1 MTFLFA
7 NSSSTLHWKLFEHCV
22 NLDTLSSYSWAR
34 AVSAYMNESLTAKA
48 KAKAKAKKGGEAS
61 IGAVSGCT
69 ILILFLL
76 CERTNIIQPILGKE
90 KETPAILK
98 WSLVEL
104 HTRFNQIK
112 DLNDIEGIFKTPKKR
127 KTTREEEDTVEKGI
141 LKTYKKRKT
150 TGEEG
155 DPLDKEKEKEDD
167 EGQQGEAEEAEN
179 QGKPDDADQTPE
191 LKEAGKKK
199 MFENE
204 AGKEPLA
211 IQDLL
216 VKSMTDQIN
225 YRQQQDPS
233 FVCPKRLQLWKDEK
247 NEDSEKKMK
256 ELWDIFI
263 QAEKRSKEKW
273 SCDNFWA
280 GLNNEKVTNHDLK
293 DIVWDLELSQNVIE
307 AYIQIEEDKIEP
319 MQTESPQYMSTWTWA
334 YMQSFQEP
342 FWHRDLYEH
351 LLEKLGKCS
360 VLFFPIISKE
370 EFHFTLLTFHKNERK
385 WRHYN
390 PLRSLGHRKEER
402 CIDIARNFVNIVE
415 GWLEYIR
422 PQARVFIET
431 KKKPTIVK
439 QKEGPPTIVQKDLT
453 PTEELTLNWIMQNP
467 LQFPFEDDMECA
479 QQTVSSLDCG
489 MFVMFYMDKI
499 AQGQPIPK
507 SVDKKFMNEYRA
519 QYVTKLLHHKNCV
532 INRL

>member
-1 MTFLFA
+1 MCKKDDEELPQFKLI
-7 NSSSTLHWKLFEHCV
+7 SSE
-22 NLDTLSSYSWAR
+22 
-34 AVSAYMNESLTAKA
+34 ELTQ
-48 KAKAKAKKGGEAS
+48 EAS
-61 IGAVSGCT
+61 QPDA
-69 ILILFLL
+69 
-76 CERTNIIQPILGKE
+76 TNPIPDPPKG
-90 KETPAILK
+90 T
-98 WSLVEL
+98 SLHDSIPVGLQQSSDE
-104 HTRFNQIK
+104 
-112 DLNDIEGIFKTPKKR
+112 
-127 KTTREEEDTVEKGI
+127 
-141 LKTYKKRKT
+141 
-150 TGEEG
+150 
-155 DPLDKEKEKEDD
+155 D
-167 EGQQGEAEEAEN
+167 EGQK
-179 QGKPDDADQTPE
+179 KPT
-191 LKEAGKKK
+191 KKK
-199 MFENE
+199 L
-204 AGKEPLA
+204 GWGQRKVWQK
-211 IQDLL
+211 I
-216 VKSMTDQIN
+216 
-225 YRQQQDPS
+225 
-233 FVCPKRLQLWKDEK
+233 PKADRERIEK
-247 NEDSEKKMK
+247 HYLSTQPR
-256 ELWDIFI
+256 DI
-263 QAEKRSKEKW
+263 
-273 SCDNFWA
+273 FWA
-280 GLNNEKVTNHDLK
+280 GLNSEKVTNHDLK

-342 FWHRDLYEH
+342 FWHRALYEH

-431 KKKPTIVK
+431 KKKPTLVK
-439 QKEGPPTIVQKDLT
+439 QKEGPPTLVQKDLT

>member
-1 MTFLFA
+1 MIQ
-7 NSSSTLHWKLFEHCV
+7 
-22 NLDTLSSYSWAR
+22 Y
-34 AVSAYMNESLTAKA
+34 LT
-48 KAKAKAKKGGEAS
+48 
-61 IGAVSGCT
+61 
-69 ILILFLL
+69 
-76 CERTNIIQPILGKE
+76 Q
-90 KETPAILK
+90 
-98 WSLVEL
+98 
-104 HTRFNQIK
+104 
-112 DLNDIEGIFKTPKKR
+112 
-127 KTTREEEDTVEKGI
+127 
-141 LKTYKKRKT
+141 Y
-150 TGEEG
+150 
-155 DPLDKEKEKEDD
+155 
-167 EGQQGEAEEAEN
+167 
-179 QGKPDDADQTPE
+179 
-191 LKEAGKKK
+191 
-199 MFENE
+199 
-204 AGKEPLA
+204 
-211 IQDLL
+211 
-216 VKSMTDQIN
+216 
-225 YRQQQDPS
+225 
-233 FVCPKRLQLWKDEK
+233 
-247 NEDSEKKMK
+247 
-256 ELWDIFI
+256 
-263 QAEKRSKEKW
+263 
-273 SCDNFWA
+273 
-280 GLNNEKVTNHDLK
+280 EKVTNHDLK

-342 FWHRDLYEH
+342 SWHRALYEH

-402 CIDIARNFVNIVE
+402 CIDMARNFVNIVE

-431 KKKPTIVK
+431 KKKPTLVK
-439 QKEGPPTIVQKDLT
+439 QKEGLPTLVQKDLT

-479 QQTVSSLDCG
+479 QQSVSSLDCG